1 MADQDML
8 GRDYVLHEEIAR
20 GPLGVVRRAT
30 SRHGGPPLAAEL
42 LRPDLAADPRVRRA
56 FAGAEAA
63 LRDLDHPAVARVRDL
78 VTEDGRLA
86 LLTDHVD
93 GPSLRHLLTDRG
105 GRLLALDAAAVAAQ
119 VAAALAAAHVQGVVH
134 LDLRPETIATVR
146 GSEPPE
152 IRVRGFGVAALLL
165 DAGVDGRSM
174 FGEAPGNIAPEVL
187 AGGHATAAAD
197 MYSLGV
203 LMAEMVTGA
212 RPGSAIPDIA
222 GAGLPHVLIG
232 IARACLADDPRD
244 RPAAR
249 VLAARLRTVATAA
262 AALRPASGP
271 APAFTTGGPAPA
283 YAPGRPV
290 PACTAA
296 DRPDTPLRPGF
307 AGSEAGAPAPKDRA
321 RWQRG
326 PLITLAVGVVVA
338 AVLAGLSMTAAA
350 GNRAGRTAGIAGPP
364 AVVAGTPA
372 AEAPIQAPEILP
384 PTTALAASAP
394 ADRTRATFAGHV
406 DNKGGTLA
414 ISLRDGR
421 AIAYICDGK
430 RLEAWL
436 KGTASD
442 GRLALEGKQGAT
454 ITGTFTIRGAQ
465 GRVTAAGRTNSFTLG
480 IASKPSGLYRTATK
494 VRNADVVGSWIVLP
508 DGRQVGVLTE
518 AGRPRPAPALDVASR
533 ITTVGGTQVAA
544 TTIDVDTGEGF

>member
-1 MADQDML
+1 MADQEML
-8 GRDYVLHEEIAR
+8 GRDYVLHEEIGR

-42 LRPDLAADPRVRRA
+42 LRPDLAADPRVRQA
-56 FAGAEAA
+56 FAGEEAA

-119 VAAALAAAHVQGVVH
+119 LAAALAAAHVQGIVH

-165 DAGVDGRSM
+165 DAGADGRSM
-174 FGEAPGNIAPEVL
+174 FGEAPGYTAPEVL
-187 AGGHATAAAD
+187 AGSPATAPAD

-262 AALRPASGP
+262 SALRP
-271 APAFTTGGPAPA
+271 TGGPAPA
-283 YAPGRPV
+283 PTFV
-290 PACTAA
+290 DA

-307 AGSEAGAPAPKDRA
+307 AGSVSDPPAPKDPA
-321 RWQRG
+321 RWRRG
-326 PLITLAVGVVVA
+326 PLITLAAGVAVA
-338 AVLAGLSMTAAA
+338 AVLAALSMTAASRD
-350 GNRAGRTAGIAGPP
+350 RAGRTAGIAGPP

-372 AEAPIQAPEILP
+372 TEAPIQAPEILP
-384 PTTALAASAP
+384 PTTPLAASAP

-442 GRLALEGKQGAT
+442 GRFALKGKNGAA
-454 ITGTFTIRGAQ
+454 ITGTFSTGGAQ

-480 IASKPSGLYRTATK
+480 IASKPSGLYRAATK

-508 DGRQVGVLTE
+508 DGGQVGVLTE
-518 AGRPRPAPALDVASR
+518 AGRPEPAPALDVTSR